1 MKLFIILR
9 LNEYANDGYD
19 FGVITENRWE
29 MYENDEDIR
38 LITTIDIDIND
49 YSSFLAIQSEVLAAK
64 IIATAKA
71 SMEAKLE
78 MVKEF
83 QSKFLLIGDS
93 WNDTL

>member
-1 MKLFIILR
+1 M
-9 LNEYANDGYD
+9 
-19 FGVITENRWE
+19 VENRWK
-29 MYENDEDIR
+29 MYEDDKDLC

-49 YSSFLAIQSEVLAAK
+49 HSSFLAIQSEVLAAK

>member
-1 MKLFIILR
+1 MKLYIILR
-9 LNEYANDGYD
+9 LNEYASDGYD
-19 FGVITENRWE
+19 FDVMVENRWK
-29 MYENDEDIR
+29 MYEDDKDLC

-64 IIATAKA
+64 LIEKAKVD
-71 SMEAKLE
+71 MTMTLE
-78 MVKEF
+78 KVKDF